1 MRAELSQIPIKEVQ
15 IKPSDN
21 GGKSP
26 STLYAILRRLSA
38 KVNQLELQLSTV
50 RRDLNRI
57 DKKVYRQS
65 DSLPSVETPVSKVTF
80 QDIVSMR

>member
-1 MRAELSQIPIKEVQ
+1 MRAELSQIPIKEVKT
-15 IKPSDN
+15 KPSDN

-38 KVNQLELQLSTV
+38 KVNQIELQLSTV

-57 DKKVYRQS
+57 DKKVYRQA
-65 DSLPSVETPVSKVTF
+65 DSLPSAEIPAGKPAI
-80 QDIVSMR
+80 DIVNVR